1 MKRQATKP
9 HQKKQQTVAK
19 GKSTPPES
27 EARIEARQHVEKN
40 YPIHDSVLVA
50 EIAARLASGRRQIT
64 QDNALDLG
72 REAIILLDGVS
83 KAVAERAENRD
94 KLLTSAN
101 ESEEFPEHMS
111 WSAGKKFIMKTDGRG
126 SDEQF
131 KSMVKDKMRHDR
143 LQEESYRLAKLH
155 SGGPWEPPSIEA
167 ISKTTQEEY
176 KKAEM
181 HYRRNG
187 FNAWELRSLRNFFDE
202 WRIGKDKRRKKTLGA
217 IPPLKFPLVLPQKPL
232 TVP

>member
-1 MKRQATKP
+1 MKRRVTKP
-9 HQKKQQTVAK
+9 HRKKQQTVAK

-27 EARIEARQHVEKN
+27 EARIKARQHVEKN

-50 EIAARLASGRRQIT
+50 EVAARLASGRRQIT

-83 KAVAERAENRD
+83 KAVAERAENRA

-101 ESEEFPEHMS
+101 GSEEFPEHLS

-143 LQEESYRLAKLH
+143 LQEEASRQAKLH
-155 SGGPWEPPSIEA
+155 PGGEWVEPTIEV
-167 ISKTTQEEY
+167 IPKTTQEEY
-176 KKAEM
+176 KKVEM
-181 HYRRNG
+181 HYRKNG
-187 FNAWELRSLRNFFDE
+187 FNSWELRSLRNFLTSGVWEKTKDE
-202 WRIGKDKRRKKTLGA
+202 KKL
-217 IPPLKFPLVLPQKPL
+217 LVPFHL
-232 TVP
+232 